1 MDHRYYVSDLIT
13 EVLSGGG
20 SSRLFQSLVKEKKL
34 FSNIECYHFG
44 TIDNGLL
51 TIEGKLVKGVKIEE
65 AEKAISM
72 ELEKLKT
79 EKITE
84 AELQKVKNKT
94 ESMISFEDMSIM
106 NRANSLAFYELLG
119 DAKLMN
125 TELDRYHKVTVDE
138 VQQLSNEIFR
148 EENCS
153 TLVYRAKN

>member
-20 SSRLFQSLVKEKKL
+20 SSRLFQSLVKEQKL

-44 TIDNGLL
+44 TVDAGLL
-51 TIEGKLVKGVKIEE
+51 TIEGKLVKGVSME
-65 AEKAISM
+65 AAEAAIGRELDKMKREAIS
-72 ELEKLKT
+72 
-79 EKITE
+79 E

-94 ESMISFEDMSIM
+94 ESMISFEDMSVM

-119 DAKLMN
+119 DASLMN
-125 TELDRYHKVTVDE
+125 TELDRYNKVTVAD
-138 VQQLSNEIFR
+138 VQQLCNEIFR

-153 TLVYRAKN
+153 TLWYLSKN